1 MARRRH
7 VWVPRNVGASVAGG
21 ASSQSNIL
29 AALTS
34 DVEALGGLTVV
45 RIVGEFKYRCDVV
58 NVFQQFSAG
67 IGVFHEDR
75 TIDAG
80 NLMGEENNEWMWTLH
95 TRTSNL
101 FAEVASGVF
110 QAGEETRSIDIT
122 VKRKLP
128 AQNVLTLFV
137 ANDATNTV
145 SFFLGVR
152 MLVLLP

>member
-58 NVFQQFSAG
+58 NVFQQFSVG

-80 NLMGEENNEWMWTLH
+80 NLMGEENNIAAIFE
-95 TRTSNL
+95 
-101 FAEVASGVF
+101 
-110 QAGEETRSIDIT
+110 
-122 VKRKLP
+122 LP
-128 AQNVLTLFV
+128 
-137 ANDATNTV
+137 NDADYCQP
-145 SFFLGVR
+145 S
-152 MLVLLP
+152 